1 MNIHEFPSELING
14 GFMWLVGVVW
24 YMGYGHPTIMN
35 WIPYDWEDDR
45 PLDGKIN
52 NLLTVAHMF

>member
-1 MNIHEFPSELING
+1 MWFPYLFLLEGSQ
-14 GFMWLVGVVW
+14 LVGVVW
-24 YMGYGHPTIMN
+24 YMGYRHPTIMN